1 MRNDNAYIGIVGAFM
16 LFSVSIV
23 AIFFGVA
30 AYTVISSSYPSSYD
44 NVTILDKTSY
54 DVSQGFFSSRE
65 GFFVFTDKGNY
76 EVGTTGNVADV
87 YALYSRL
94 KVGHTYNIK
103 VSMGL
108 VLGAEEVKER

>member
-1 MRNDNAYIGIVGAFM
+1 MRNDNAYIGIVGAYV

-30 AYTVISSSYPSSYD
+30 AYTVISNSYPSPYD

-65 GFFVFTDKGNY
+65 GFFVITDKGNY
-76 EVGTTGNVADV
+76 EVGTTENSAYV

-94 KVGHTYNIK
+94 KVGHKYNIK

-108 VLGAEEVKER
+108 IIGAEEVKER